1 MNESYPLVICDDV
14 IDEYHTNEPVFLVQN
29 SLQFHFNDTSDEVL
43 NLLTFAVR
51 KKPKDLMAHMQRIM
65 ICYEHKEEAQLYA
78 AVADFFMVLKGA
90 GLAIKQRILTGV
102 RSKLSADSQQNLLA
116 AINDSHLVVG
126 NTYCVLTSGIEND
139 SEMVLT
145 PVESKVDLVHDPLQI
160 ARDYI
165 EYSQLEQ
172 AQKVLEEAVLSD
184 PQQIE
189 IHNDL
194 LELYRLTN
202 NNDGFNEV
210 YAALSDVHHPMKAQ
224 WNDLKAYFDKK
235 NEK

>member
-1 MNESYPLVICDDV
+1 MNESYPLVICDNV
-14 IDEYHTNEPVFLVQN
+14 IDEYNINEPVFLVRN
-29 SLQFHFNDTSDEVL
+29 SLQLHFNDTSDEAL
-43 NLLTFAVR
+43 KLLTFAVR
-51 KKPKDLMAHMQRIM
+51 KKPKDLMTHMQRIM

-78 AVADFFMVLKGA
+78 AVADFFMVLKGV
-90 GLAIKQRILTGV
+90 GLAIKQRIFTGV
-102 RSKLSADSQQNLLA
+102 RSKLSADSQQNLLV
-116 AINDSHLVVG
+116 AINDNNLVIG
-126 NTYCVLTSGIEND
+126 NTYCVLTSGIENH
-139 SEMVLT
+139 SEMVLV
-145 PVESKVDLVHDPLQI
+145 PVKSKINLVHDPLQI

-202 NNDGFNEV
+202 NNDGFNKV
-210 YAALSDVHHPMKAQ
+210 YATLSDVPHPMKSQ
-224 WNDLKAYFDKK
+224 WNDLKTYFDKK

>member
-14 IDEYHTNEPVFLVQN
+14 IQEYHTNEPVFLVQN
-29 SLQFHFNDTSDEVL
+29 SPQLHFNDTSEEAL
-43 NLLTFAVR
+43 KLLVFAIR
-51 KKPKDLMAHMQRIM
+51 KNPKDLMAHMQRIM

-78 AVADFFMVLKGA
+78 AVADFFVVLKDA
-90 GLAIKQRILTGV
+90 GLAIKQRMIMGV
-102 RSKLSADSQQNLLA
+102 RGKLSADARQSLLDG
-116 AINDSHLVVG
+116 INDNRLVVG
-126 NTYCVLTSGIEND
+126 NTYCVLTSGIASY
-139 SEMVLT
+139 SEMVFT

-172 AQKVLEEAVLSD
+172 AQKVLEDAVLSD
-184 PQQIE
+184 PERVE

-202 NNDGFNEV
+202 NNDGFNEI
-210 YAALSDVHHPMKAQ
+210 YTALSDVHHPMKAQ
-224 WNDLKAYFDKK
+224 WNDLKTYFDKK